1 MKQTIKKLIELEV
14 KRQREGLVMIASENY
29 CPEEILSAI
38 GSPLNNKYSEGYP
51 GKRYYSGNQFIDE
64 IEELARKSALAMF
77 NLNEENW
84 HANVQPHSGSSA
96 NLGVYLGL
104 LEPGDKILAMD
115 LSHGGHLTHGSP
127 VNFSGKLFK
136 FVHYGVKEADFKID
150 YDKLEEQAIA
160 EQPKMIV
167 CGATAYPQII
177 DFKRFSEIAKKVNAL
192 LLADISHIAG
202 LIVAGVHPSPFPE
215 VDIMT
220 STTHKTLG
228 GPRSAFIICKKELG
242 AKIDKAIFPGLQG
255 GPLENIIAGKALC
268 FDRAQTPEFKT
279 VQQQTVKNA
288 IFLAEELKNNGFQ
301 IVGGNT
307 KNHLILIDL
316 RPLNVN
322 GKIASELLAEAGIYT
337 NANSIPFDPAPPFKP
352 SGLRIG
358 TPALS
363 TRGMKEPEM
372 KLIADWFKQIL
383 TNQEDQELR
392 LDINQAVIELT
403 KKFPI

>member
-1 MKQTIKKLIELEV
+1 MKQTINKLIELEV
-14 KRQREGLVMIASENY
+14 KRQQEGLVMIASENY
-29 CPEEILSAI
+29 CPQEILSAI

-77 NLNEENW
+77 GLDEENW

-136 FVHYGVKEADFKID
+136 FVHYGVEENDFKID
-150 YDKLEEQAIA
+150 YDKLEQQALA

-202 LIVAGVHPSPFPE
+202 LIVGGVHPSPFPE

-268 FDRAQTPEFKT
+268 FDRAQTPEFT
-279 VQQQTVKNA
+279 TIQQQTVKNA
-288 IFLAEELKNNGFQ
+288 ILLAEELKNNGFQ

-383 TNQEDQELR
+383 TNQEDGELR
-392 LDINQAVIELT
+392 LNINQAVIELT